1 MEAATSASLRCDA
14 QANDIGSAAGSDDGG
29 GDGDC
34 SDGDGLCSQH
44 DPGRDADIVEGEP
57 KGGLGSILN
66 IPMKDALLRF
76 IETWASRVDSL
87 CGASESPEFEALHQ
101 FGSPDIVTEHHGGQL
116 GRVGAYLGL
125 LRDIIFSSWL
135 NSLLVFLPVALLS
148 VHARQSPLFVFA
160 SNSIAVVPLSVL
172 LTDATER
179 IAVHAGDTIGALLN
193 ISLGNLVE
201 LILFV
206 VALRNNQVE
215 IVRASILGSILVN
228 MLLILGSALVA
239 GSILNCDPT
248 YNTAEAQLLA
258 CLLFVSVFVFLVP
271 TAFDYTFD
279 PAKGTNAASL
289 HMSRVSCILVLAI
302 YAIYV
307 VHELRSGSR
316 NHTGTVPSDDSDLE
330 STHSAQSS
338 HPYGRHPQPMPQPV
352 SGSQILPPR
361 TIRFADEGPS
371 GSSLSQKPSVSRI
384 ELGTL
389 QPPESEDYPPSDYR
403 ERRSCDSDS
412 VWSRPNSHQPLIRS
426 RMHSRSLSSV
436 SRGRRMSRE
445 SSLNRGF
452 SRSNLTTLHM
462 LRDSHRQDREAS
474 VDLGTA
480 SSAMDGP
487 RPSASAE
494 VVISIAVLVVSSAL
508 MSLCAEFLVGTIDEV
523 TSQTSLSSS
532 VIGLIIL
539 PIVGNVAEY
548 VTVVAV
554 ATRDKMDLAL
564 AVAVGSAIQIALCV
578 TPLTVLAGWA
588 LGKDLALVFNF
599 FEMATLLGGV
609 LLVNLLVL
617 NDAGGSLRL
626 SGLKGGLMCACYVI
640 IGLGAYFAPTASG

>member
-1 MEAATSASLRCDA
+1 MEATTSASLRCDA
-14 QANDIGSAAGSDDGG
+14 QANDISGAAAGDDG

-34 SDGDGLCSQH
+34 PDGD
-44 DPGRDADIVEGEP
+44 
-57 KGGLGSILN
+57 
-66 IPMKDALLRF
+66 DALLRF

-87 CGASESPEFEALHQ
+87 CGSSETPEFEALHQ
-101 FGSPDIVTEHHGGQL
+101 FDSPDIVTEGYHGRL
-116 GRVGAYLGL
+116 RIVAVYLGP

-135 NSLLVFLPVALLS
+135 NVLLVFLPVALLS
-148 VHARQSPLFVFA
+148 VHVRQSPLFVFA
-160 SNSIAVVPLSVL
+160 SNSIAIVPLSVL

-179 IAVHAGDTIGALLN
+179 IAAHAGDTIGALLN

-206 VALRNNQVE
+206 ALRNNQVD

-239 GSILNCDPT
+239 GSVLNCDPT
-248 YNTAEAQLLA
+248 YNTVEAQLLA
-258 CLLFVSVFVFLVP
+258 CLLFVSVFVFLMP

-302 YAIYV
+302 YIIYII
-307 VHELRSGSR
+307 HELRSHSGHHD
-316 NHTGTVPSDDSDLE
+316 NGLHKDESDLE
-330 STHSAQSS
+330 SAHSAQD
-338 HPYGRHPQPMPQPV
+338 HHYGRPPQPMPHSV

-371 GSSLSQKPSVSRI
+371 GSALSHKPTVSRI

-389 QPPESEDYPPSDYR
+389 QPHESESEDDPPADY
-403 ERRSCDSDS
+403 
-412 VWSRPNSHQPLIRS
+412 L
-426 RMHSRSLSSV
+426 

-462 LRDSHRQDREAS
+462 LRDPHRQEREVSSDRE
-474 VDLGTA
+474 
-480 SSAMDGP
+480 SALSAQGQP
-487 RPSASAE
+487 QHSASAE
-494 VVISIAVLVVSSAL
+494 VIVSIVVLGVSSAL
-508 MSLCAEFLVGTIDEV
+508 MSLCAEFLVGAIDEV
-523 TSQTSLSSS
+523 TRQTSLSSS

-554 ATRDKMDLAL
+554 ATRDKLDLAL

-588 LGKDLALVFNF
+588 LGKKLALVFNF

-617 NDAGGSLRL
+617 NDVGGSLRL

-640 IGLGAYFAPTASG
+640 IG